1 MTEHRDIPAEA
12 LLRLYV
18 IISRIRKVEL
28 KIEELYHKDEM
39 KTPVHLCLGQEAVSA
54 GVCASLERT
63 DYVFSNHRS
72 HGHYIAKGG
81 DLNAMIAELYCKET
95 GCSRGRGGSMHLI
108 DTSVGLMGSS
118 SIVGGGI
125 PVAVGAALASVLRR
139 DGRVSV
145 VFFGD
150 GGSEE
155 GVLYES
161 MNFAALKKLPV
172 VFICEN
178 NFYSVC
184 SHQSARQV
192 NDDISMRP
200 KAFGIPSC
208 KVDGADAA
216 EVYVKAKEAIENARS
231 GNGPSFLECRA
242 YRWRGHAGAGDKL
255 KAQYRK
261 LDEWKKWMA
270 RDPLKELEDTL
281 IGKGILT
288 DDKKTEIGQAIDEEI
303 RRAFDF
309 AQNSPLPDKKEVA
322 KYLYA

>member
-1 MTEHRDIPAEA
+1 MEHREIPAEA

-28 KIEELYHKDEM
+28 KIEELYHEDEM
-39 KTPVHLCLGQEAVSA
+39 KTPVHLCLGQEAISA
-54 GVCASLERT
+54 GVCANLRET

-161 MNFAALKKLPV
+161 MNFAALKRLPV

-184 SHQSARQV
+184 SHQSAREV

-208 KVDGADAA
+208 RVDGVDAA
-216 EVYVKAKEAIENARS
+216 EVYVKAKEAIENARC

-255 KAQYRK
+255 KTQYRK
-261 LDEWKKWMA
+261 LDEWENWMA
-270 RDPLKELEDTL
+270 RDPLKELEDIL

-288 DDKKTEIGQAIDEEI
+288 DDKKTQIGQAIDEEI

-309 AQNSPLPDKKEVA
+309 AQNSPLPDKKEVT

>member
-1 MTEHRDIPAEA
+1 MEHREIPAEA

-18 IISRIRKVEL
+18 VISRIRKVEL
-28 KIEELYHKDEM
+28 KIEDLYHKDEM
-39 KTPVHLCLGQEAVSA
+39 KTPVHLCLGQEAISA
-54 GVCASLERT
+54 GVCANLKET

-125 PVAVGAALASVLRR
+125 PIAVGAALASVLRR

-161 MNFAALKKLPV
+161 MNFAALKRLPV

-216 EVYVKAKEAIENARS
+216 EVYLKAKEAIENARS

-242 YRWRGHAGAGDKL
+242 YRWRGHAGVGDKL

-261 LDEWKKWMA
+261 LDEWEEWMA
-270 RDPLKELEDTL
+270 RDPLKELEDAL